1 MVKYELESA
10 LRRGQDHQQKQSEA
24 VIRVTVF
31 ISRKDLISSQ
41 KWLLSTRVYFHTSG
55 FILPLKHQGPFKAQS
70 PQSQHSLRPGSG
82 SSNDWDHIK
91 RYRHLK
97 LETILKSLR
106 IRKVWTVVRRTLKH
120 IGCIQSTIGPT
131 RRDSTVRRSTR
142 RARLPTTPGSV
153 HASSSAHFHHQ
164 TKYEDIGGFVLF
176 NNVHHQ
182 KLFKDPWEP
191 SSTVLLTSLHSSDSF
206 TYCTHSDFSAFSFS
220 QLRSEL
226 SFSSIKH
233 KRLTQS
239 LELCVIL

>member
-1 MVKYELESA
+1 MVKYELEST

-55 FILPLKHQGPFKAQS
+55 FILPLKHQGPLRAQS

-106 IRKVWTVVRRTLKH
+106 IQKVWTVVRRTLKH

-153 HASSSAHFHHQ
+153 HPVNPNM
-164 TKYEDIGGFVLF
+164 KILEDLF
-176 NNVHHQ
+176 
-182 KLFKDPWEP
+182 F
-191 SSTVLLTSLHSSDSF
+191 STTSIIKNFSKTRGNPRPPYFWPHYIHPTALLTVHILIFLHSA
-206 TYCTHSDFSAFSFS
+206 SAN
-220 QLRSEL
+220 
-226 SFSSIKH
+226 
-233 KRLTQS
+233 
-239 LELCVIL
+239 

>member
-1 MVKYELESA
+1 MVKYELEST

-70 PQSQHSLRPGSG
+70 PQTQHSLRPGSG
-82 SSNDWDHIK
+82 SSKDWDHIK

-131 RRDSTVRRSTR
+131 RRDSTIRRSTR
-142 RARLPTTPGSV
+142 RAGYPQHP
-153 HASSSAHFHHQ
+153 
-164 TKYEDIGGFVLF
+164 VLSILSIQIWRYWRICSF
-176 NNVHHQ
+176 Q
-182 KLFKDPWEP
+182 QRP
-191 SSTVLLTSLHSSDSF
+191 SSKTFQRPVGTLVHRTFDLTTFIRQLYLLYTF
-206 TYCTHSDFSAFSFS
+206 WFFYI
-220 QLRSEL
+220 QLQP
-226 SFSSIKH
+226 IK
-233 KRLTQS
+233 
-239 LELCVIL
+239 IWA